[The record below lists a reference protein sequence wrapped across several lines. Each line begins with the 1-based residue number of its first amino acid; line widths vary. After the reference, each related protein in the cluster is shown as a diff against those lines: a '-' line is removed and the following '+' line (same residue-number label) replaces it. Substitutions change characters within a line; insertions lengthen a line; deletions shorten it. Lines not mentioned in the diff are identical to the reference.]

1 MILFPKILK
10 EFGQNRW
17 LEKKF
22 TIKIYVSGFNDE
34 ITNQLGILIK
44 KDIRII
50 LGNFN
55 ETWAR

>member
-34 ITNQLGILIK
+34 ITNQLDILIK